1 MSVLFS
7 QTEVDALGEP
17 HVARA
22 WFVRLDLPSGIVRLH
37 SGVGTQVVGGETWK
51 GVSDPI
57 GGRLVSIAG
66 VEEPAFGQAAAVT
79 LVLTGADRDFLQS
92 VHATR
97 REIEGRDA
105 NIYWCA
111 FDGETQQPLMGL
123 KGLFTRGKMSA
134 PSIQWSG
141 LGVRT
146 VTLTI
151 ENVWASQNF
160 KPGRR
165 WNPADQQ
172 RLYPGDRGL
181 DYVGVSV
188 SESWTS

>member
-7 QTEVDALGEP
+7 AEEIDALGAP

-22 WFVRLDLPSGIVRLH
+22 WFAMLDLPSGVARLH
-37 SGVGTQVVGGETWK
+37 SGAGRIMAGGFEWR

-57 GGRLVSIAG
+57 GGRLVSLAG

-79 LVLTGADRDFLQS
+79 ITLTGADRSFLQS

-97 REIEGRDA
+97 RQIEGRPA

-111 FDGETQQPLMGL
+111 FDGETQKPLMEL
-123 KGLFTRGKMSA
+123 KGLFTRGRMSS
-134 PSIQWSG
+134 PSLQWSG
-141 LGVRT
+141 LGART
-146 VTLTI
+146 VSLTV
-151 ENVWASQNF
+151 ENIWAAQNF
-160 KPGRR
+160 APGRK

-172 RLYPGDRGL
+172 RLYPGDKGL
-181 DYVGVSV
+181 DYVGQKV
-188 SESWTS
+188 SENWQ